1 MPFLI
6 IPACVFECSRNRGGL
21 EHRKI
26 NLPQKYQI
34 IHFFFSF
41 VTSLLHHFPIPA
53 AFSLPIAT
61 VPASPSLPQCTWSAV
76 LCSHPHLGGGSSVDG
91 PGESRSG
98 RSRDVGSGA
107 EGEGQAVSRT
117 GAHCIWG
124 EVCVTQNEVYAD
136 TFLQEQSL
144 QRADA

>member
-1 MPFLI
+1 MLIIDMQTRPFLI
-6 IPACVFECSRNRGGL
+6 IPACVFERSRNRGGGL

-34 IHFFFSF
+34 IHFFF
-41 VTSLLHHFPIPA
+41 LLFPLSCNISPFPA
-53 AFSLPIAT
+53 AFSLPIAA

-76 LCSHPHLGGGSSVDG
+76 LCSHPHHGGGSSVDG

-107 EGEGQAVSRT
+107 EGEGQAVSRA
-117 GAHCIWG
+117 GAHCI
-124 EVCVTQNEVYAD
+124 
-136 TFLQEQSL
+136 
-144 QRADA
+144 